1 MGSSF
6 RRPYV
11 VAGALLLTACAP
23 RPTPRSTLAEPAPPL
38 TAPPVTASTVPQVP
52 PPAANAEA
60 VAQAIGTQDPLVLE
74 AASAAGTWAALCQ
87 ARRDSDGDGRIATVV
102 GDVGEL
108 RGDDLESYLVLGVGL
123 GDHISELASFD
134 PSGRFVV
141 VVRDRRA
148 LLVDSKTR
156 KTTELT
162 DADVRSD
169 GAPFR
174 AHRAFSFDGAGM
186 LLAYVRRSN
195 GRPRVLVRQLLTGR
209 EREVDPGA
217 GELWRIELSADGRW
231 VTLQMII
238 DDTNRNGRLEWPV
251 PEVSRNRWRCQGP
264 VPHYDAWLGHG
275 DALQAKIASATGGP
289 ARLVPGLAVTLG
301 EALVLRDAQGRLL
314 LEDGGQL
321 SELANDK
328 CGARVFHSDAERS
341 RLLIACVG
349 ATSPGGRPELELV
362 SKGSRHKLGVRI
374 APFVHDRRP
383 EAPRRLLPVYSGRDT
398 MLIDLE
404 RHNVT
409 LLQPGDIVVD
419 THDTLALVQRA
430 SELVVVDAAQ
440 GGAASKL
447 PGKVQPHGQRLSAG
461 GVAVVEPIVVH
472 VPSARVLGSVVG
484 RPLAVAPDG
493 RVLIAQG
500 AQATSTSLAVG
511 PLVWQRP
518 GPLSAPAT
526 P

>member
-1 MGSSF
+1 
-6 RRPYV
+6 
-11 VAGALLLTACAP
+11 
-23 RPTPRSTLAEPAPPL
+23 
-38 TAPPVTASTVPQVP
+38 
-52 PPAANAEA
+52 
-60 VAQAIGTQDPLVLE
+60 
-74 AASAAGTWAALCQ
+74 
-87 ARRDSDGDGRIATVV
+87 
-102 GDVGEL
+102 
-108 RGDDLESYLVLGVGL
+108 
-123 GDHISELASFD
+123 
-134 PSGRFVV
+134 
-141 VVRDRRA
+141 
-148 LLVDSKTR
+148 
-156 KTTELT
+156 
-162 DADVRSD
+162 
-169 GAPFR
+169 
-174 AHRAFSFDGAGM
+174 
-186 LLAYVRRSN
+186 
-195 GRPRVLVRQLLTGR
+195 LVRQLLTGR

-251 PEVSRNRWRCQGP
+251 PEIPRNRWRCQGP
-264 VPHYDAWLGHG
+264 VPHYDAWLGRG
-275 DALQAKIASATGGP
+275 DAPQAKIASATGGP
-289 ARLVPGLAVTLG
+289 ARLVSGLAVTLG

-314 LEDGGQL
+314 LENGGQV

-328 CGARVFHSDAERS
+328 CGARVFHSDAERA

-349 ATSPGGRPELELV
+349 ATPRGGRPELELV

-383 EAPRRLLPVYSGRDT
+383 EAPRRLLAVYSGRDT

-440 GGAASKL
+440 SGAANKL
-447 PGKVQPHGQRLSAG
+447 PGKVQPHGQRLSVG
-461 GVAVVEPIVVH
+461 GVAVVEPLVVH

-484 RPLAVAPDG
+484 RPLAVAADG

-518 GPLSAPAT
+518 GALSAPAT